1 MGGCIGH
8 VLLSRL
14 EASPYLVART
24 PVEPPMEP
32 SMESSMEPSME
43 PSREPSREPSMGP
56 RGTTTAVILD
66 YDDTLFPTSW
76 HVANSSS
83 SSFREEEDLKALA
96 ELDDVVYSFLRK
108 LLALGQ
114 VFLVTN
120 AEEEWVAQTAGQFLP
135 RVYQCLCLGQ
145 VHFFSC
151 PTRLGRETRVS
162 LWKISAF
169 QSILDEL
176 RAAPT
181 TSSSREK
188 QLNVV
193 VVGDGDYEFAA
204 ADATTTDAD
213 LLKTVRFLQRPRPSQ
228 IVAQLELLE
237 TRISQVVYS
246 RANLKIEMTRRKRE
260 EMEAESVAE
269 PTDGAA

>member
-1 MGGCIGH
+1 M
-8 VLLSRL
+8 VTLRRL
-14 EASPYLVART
+14 DADEARMELAGAGEIHWCQG
-24 PVEPPMEP
+24 EP
-32 SMESSMEPSME
+32 
-43 PSREPSREPSMGP
+43 
-56 RGTTTAVILD
+56 TT
-66 YDDTLFPTSW
+66 
-76 HVANSSS
+76 
-83 SSFREEEDLKALA
+83 EDLVVLGIAADGTPTWLIVDEEGDCVGMCGTHEPLLFGSTPEIGYHVVPAARRQGVASSAVAL
-96 ELDDVVYSFLRK
+96 L
-108 LLALGQ
+108 
-114 VFLVTN
+114 
-120 AEEEWVAQTAGQFLP
+120 
-135 RVYQCLCLGQ
+135 
-145 VHFFSC
+145 
-151 PTRLGRETRVS
+151 
-162 LWKISAF
+162 
-169 QSILDEL
+169 LDEL